1 MEYTSAKEYMMDLQ
15 VVKEYMKRKYSE
27 TLYTIS
33 KGNNCIWVSFPYSR
47 ALNMYFIM
55 KDNKI
60 IRIDID

>member
-33 KGNNCIWVSFPYSR
+33 KGNNCIWVSFPYSS

-60 IRIDID
+60 SRIDID